1 MTRPGSASWVRSTV
15 DALFSIAAVLSD
27 FRTGYGWSMT
37 DDDDVE
43 LEDSPLSGELTRDG
57 VTVKVAI

>member
-1 MTRPGSASWVRSTV
+1 
-15 DALFSIAAVLSD
+15 
-27 FRTGYGWSMT
+27 MT

-57 VTVKVAI
+57 ITVKVTIYRIRDSGETTTAFTPFGVDNLAELVKI